1 MQPAQ
6 NGISMPL
13 NSLLF
18 LMRPG
23 QQGASRQEEARGKA
37 ARKPGAP
44 RSPACRHL
52 RPGGEQASGKTSAR
66 NAFFMNQTP

>member
-1 MQPAQ
+1 
-6 NGISMPL
+6 
-13 NSLLF
+13 
-18 LMRPG
+18 MRPG

-52 RPGGEQASGKTSAR
+52 RPGSEQASGKTSAR